1 MSETI
6 DVPQKV
12 RELADMLDGRPDVA
26 PGDKHVVARMK
37 ALGIVCVYGLSDD
50 LIEVVGASEAEID
63 AWQGEF
69 REGDAQDLR
78 FLPDGLVDDHSPI
91 DMDDDVGTADEAI
104 VNQPAPEGARIV
116 HVDYGVEDLFWSFRT
131 DIPHATFT
139 TTLHGV
145 PFCRG
150 IVFALADVAGPSTEA
165 GRD

>member
-1 MSETI
+1 
-6 DVPQKV
+6 VQ
-12 RELADMLDGRPDVA
+12 
-26 PGDKHVVARMK
+26 
-37 ALGIVCVYGLSDD
+37 GIMRAHGLVCVYGLSDD

-69 REGDAQDLR
+69 REGETQDLR

-91 DMDDDVGTADEAI
+91 DMGDDVGTADETV
-104 VNQPAPEGARIV
+104 VNQPAPEGARSV
-116 HVDYGVEDLFWSFRT
+116 HVDYGVDELFWSFRT

-150 IVFALADVAGPSTEA
+150 IVFALADVAAPSAEA
-165 GRD
+165 GKD